1 MCRLSRP
8 KPWGFLQCDLAAG
21 AGRSGERDW
30 SGRVVPLA
38 AGSAPGPSSLVAL
51 LVARAWGLSDLQ
63 DVNLIN
69 LVTEDPT
76 LEKQNWCARAWGI
89 RSGRRNMEGPP
100 EQLWSK
106 GGEMHTSPS
115 GHKES
120 PSSDFMRHSEERP
133 AQARL
138 SVVPLPVLPV
148 HWCGTLLTRTQMLW
162 VILNGGH
169 QGLV

>member
-1 MCRLSRP
+1 
-8 KPWGFLQCDLAAG
+8 
-21 AGRSGERDW
+21 
-30 SGRVVPLA
+30 
-38 AGSAPGPSSLVAL
+38 
-51 LVARAWGLSDLQ
+51 
-63 DVNLIN
+63 
-69 LVTEDPT
+69 
-76 LEKQNWCARAWGI
+76 
-89 RSGRRNMEGPP
+89 MEGPP

-120 PSSDFMRHSEERP
+120 PSSGFMRHSEERP
-133 AQARL
+133 AQARLSVVPL

-162 VILNGGH
+162 MILSGGH